1 LKLSTDDVVCLTA
14 PLHTVAGFAQG
25 AVAAAVA
32 GAKVV
37 VPTKE
42 FNSDEAVRAT
52 TDYFVTTLVA
62 TKDQAAA
69 ITAGVPSKSFKA
81 AVA

>member
-1 LKLSTDDVVCLTA
+1 LTSEDVVCLTA
-14 PLHTVAGFAQG
+14 PLHTLAGFAQG

-32 GAKVV
+32 GAKLV

-42 FNSDEAVRAT
+42 FNSAEAVRAT
-52 TDYFVTTLVA
+52 SDYFVTALVA
-62 TKDQAAA
+62 TKDQASTIAA
-69 ITAGVPSKSFKA
+69 AVPSKSFKA